1 MEGLTQNEKIV
12 WSCWETKTLREVVRE
27 AAAKGTHIALAHR
40 FLQCKQSWDASTTK
54 DWFTAEVGS
63 DLLDVYVMTEVN
75 KHLLYSGYWGQ
86 IIILT

>member
-40 FLQCKQSWDASTTK
+40 FLEFKQSWDVSTTEA
-54 DWFTAEVGS
+54 WFTAEVS
-63 DLLDVYVMTEVN
+63 LNLFMF
-75 KHLLYSGYWGQ
+75 LSL
-86 IIILT
+86 